1 MQRALWNT
9 KPNMAPPQI
18 PLSDLSAKRRST
30 RKGSVPNPVFGDLGD
45 PFYQLFC
52 KAQNVLSFFQSQR
65 PAGATASKEHNDL
78 FAMLW
83 PIETYGGHRT
93 HPGMVLINSGGWLN
107 SLYPFMPEIS

>member
-18 PLSDLSAKRRST
+18 PLSD
-30 RKGSVPNPVFGDLGD
+30 NPGD
-45 PFYQLFC
+45 PVYQLSC
-52 KAQNVLSFFQSQR
+52 VAKKVLEFFDSQR
-65 PAGATASKEHNDL
+65 LAGATASKEHNDL

-93 HPGMVLINSGGWLN
+93 HPGMVLINSGG
-107 SLYPFMPEIS
+107 